1 LSPDGSLLLQTA
13 AYQIIS
19 ERTMREKP
27 FFLGIDLGT
36 TGIRAILCDEKGTLI
51 GSEAGGI
58 EKSYIETTDPR
69 ASEQDPKEWGPVLMN
84 VLKKV
89 CAAAGGRELTAAC
102 CDSTSGT
109 IIPVDKENR
118 PLYHALLHNDSRA
131 GREAAYINERTSLAV
146 KPSFALSKI
155 LWLKDNMPNVWEKTH
170 RFIHAAD
177 YIKGIITGDFK
188 TTDFSNAVKTGY
200 DLTQERWPEEIENI
214 LGIPLERLP
223 AVVRT
228 GTVAGEISK
237 TVRDELRIGHRVPVV
252 AGATDST
259 TGFYSSGACAPGD
272 WNTTLGTVLGIKGIA
287 PEYIR
292 DPQGLLY
299 AHRHPEG
306 YWLPGAAS
314 ACGGE
319 ALRAFF
325 GDTVSRFDGRIAG
338 MPPTG
343 ALIYPLIRK
352 GEKLPFF
359 NNDATGFIET
369 PFCDPDHFFK
379 GILEGLSFVERMIY
393 EKIERL
399 GYPVSDTVFSMGGG
413 TNSGEWMRIRASV
426 IKKTVKS
433 AAVTETAFGSC
444 VIAAG
449 GSYYGTLSEAVRHMV
464 RTAREFEPD
473 DRESAAYD
481 EIYLRF
487 VDRSRS
493 YGLF

>member
-1 LSPDGSLLLQTA
+1 MSK
-13 AYQIIS
+13 
-19 ERTMREKP
+19 KP
-27 FFLGIDLGT
+27 YFLGIDLGT
-36 TGIRAILCDEKGTLI
+36 TGIRAILCDEKGTVA
-51 GSEAGGI
+51 GSSSGGI
-58 EKSYIETTDPR
+58 EKSFVETSDPR
-69 ASEQDPKEWGPVLMN
+69 ASEQDPKEWGPVLLN

-89 CAAAGGRELTAAC
+89 CTAPGGHELTAAC
-102 CDSTSGT
+102 FDSTSGT
-109 IIPVDKENR
+109 IIPLDKDNR
-118 PLYHALLHNDSRA
+118 PVYHALLHNDTRA
-131 GREAAYINERTSLAV
+131 GREAAFINERTSLAV

-155 LWLKDNMPNVWEKTH
+155 LWLKNSMPDVWDKTH

-177 YIKGIITGDFK
+177 YVKGIITGNFE

-200 DLTQERWPEEIENI
+200 DLDQERWPEEIETT
-214 LGIPLERLP
+214 LGIPLRLLP

-228 GTVAGEISK
+228 TAVAGEISRP
-237 TVRDELRIGHRVPVV
+237 VREELGIGHAVPVV

-292 DPQGLLY
+292 DPEGLLY

-325 GDTVSRFDGRIAG
+325 GDALPRFDGRIAG
-338 MPPTG
+338 MSPTG
-343 ALIYPLIRK
+343 ALIYPLVRK

-359 NNDATGFIET
+359 NNDATGFAQMRR
-369 PFCDPDHFFK
+369 FDPDSLFK
-379 GILEGLSFVERMIY
+379 GILEGLSYVERMIY

-426 IKKTVKS
+426 MKKTVKS

-449 GSYYGTLSEAVRHMV
+449 GSFYNSLGEAVRHMV
-464 RTAREFEPD
+464 RIAREFEPGAD
-473 DRESAAYD
+473 ESAVYD
-481 EIYLRF
+481 EIYHRF
-487 VDRSRS
+487 VDLCRS

>member
-1 LSPDGSLLLQTA
+1 MTG
-13 AYQIIS
+13 
-19 ERTMREKP
+19 KP
-27 FFLGIDLGT
+27 SFLGIDLGT
-36 TGIRAILCDEKGTLI
+36 TGIRAILCDEKGNVI
-51 GSEAGGI
+51 GSSAGGI
-58 EKSYIETTDPR
+58 EKSFVENTDPR
-69 ASEQDPKEWGPVLMN
+69 VSEQDPKEWAPVLMN
-84 VLKKV
+84 VLKEV
-89 CAAAGGRELTAAC
+89 CSSLGDYELTAVC

-109 IIPVDKENR
+109 IIPMDRNNR
-118 PLYHALLHNDSRA
+118 PVYSALLHNDTRA
-131 GREAAYINERTSLAV
+131 GKEAAFINKRTSITV

-155 LWLKDNMPNVWEKTH
+155 LWLKDNRPDVWDRTH

-188 TTDFSNAVKTGY
+188 TSDFSNAVKTGY
-200 DLTQERWPEEIENI
+200 DLAQERWPEEIETK
-214 LGIPLERLP
+214 LGIPLDRLP
-223 AVVRT
+223 VVVRT
-228 GTVAGEISK
+228 GSVAGEISK
-237 TVRDELRIGHRVPVV
+237 AVRDELGIGHKVPVV

-259 TGFYSSGACAPGD
+259 TGFYSSGASSPGD

-287 PEYIR
+287 AEYIK
-292 DPQGLLY
+292 DPEGLLY

-314 ACGGE
+314 GCGGE

-343 ALIYPLIRK
+343 ALIYPLVRK

-359 NNDATGFIET
+359 NNDATGFIEM
-369 PFCDPDHFFK
+369 PFCDPDHLFK

-399 GYPVSDTVFSMGGG
+399 GYPVSDTVFSIGGG

-426 IKKTVKS
+426 MKKTVKS
-433 AAVTETAFGSC
+433 ASVTETAFGSC

-464 RTAREFEPD
+464 RTAREFEP
-473 DRESAAYD
+473 EANQVEIYE
-481 EIYLRF
+481 EIYLSF
-487 VDRSRS
+487 IDRCHSC
-493 YGLF
+493 GLF